1 MPNKRLLSGIHF
13 FQGDQAC
20 AEGAVAAGCKLFA
33 GYPITPATEI
43 SERLSWRLPEAGGAF
58 VQGADELDSLTIVIG
73 AAWGGWKAMT
83 ATSGNGICLMQENI
97 GYACMTETPCVIV
110 DVQRAGPGT
119 GIATD
124 TAQGDFYQ
132 IRYGSN
138 SDYSIIALAPESPQ
152 EMFDFTVEAFNL
164 AETYRVPTFVLA
176 DEVVGHMRERVVI
189 PEKLELVTR
198 KKPTV
203 PPEQFVPWKP
213 EGDPPVPPMPS
224 FGDGYHMPVIGISH
238 SETGGP
244 HRDGYKGHKRL
255 VDRLYHKVE
264 DHADRLAR
272 HEDLFLD
279 DAEVVLMGYG
289 SVARACRSAAKMARE
304 KGMKVG
310 YSRLITL
317 WPFPDSYVRRVAG
330 NTKVILVCEMS
341 EGKLSREVE
350 RAAHGKADI
359 ALHSKP
365 GVELHSPYEILD
377 EVKRFVR

>member
-1 MPNKRLLSGIHF
+1 MGKQLLTGTHF
-13 FQGDQAC
+13 LQGNQAC
-20 AEGAVAAGCKLFA
+20 AEGALAAGCKLFA

-43 SERLSWRLPEAGGAF
+43 SERLSWRLPETGGTF

-83 ATSGNGICLMQENI
+83 ATAGNGICLMQENI

-152 EMFDFTVEAFNL
+152 EMFDFTVDAFNL
-164 AETYRVPTFVLA
+164 AETYRVPIFVLA
-176 DEVVGHMRERVVI
+176 DEVVGHMRERVII
-189 PEKLELVTR
+189 PEKLKLVTR
-198 KKPTV
+198 KQPAV
-203 PPEQFVPWKP
+203 PPDQFVPWRP
-213 EGDPPVPPMPS
+213 EGRPPVPPMPA
-224 FGDGYHMPVIGISH
+224 FGDGYRLPVIGISH

-244 HRDGYKGHKRL
+244 HQNGYKGHKQL
-255 VDRLYHKVE
+255 LDRLYYKVE
-264 DHADRLAR
+264 NHADKLAR
-272 HEDLFLD
+272 HEDLFLE
-279 DAEVVLMGYG
+279 DARVVVMGYG
-289 SVARACRSAAKMARE
+289 SVARAARSAARMARE
-304 KGMKVG
+304 QGLKVG

-317 WPFPDSYVRRVAG
+317 WPFPDTYVHQVASS
-330 NTKVILVCEMS
+330 TKTILVCEMS

-350 RAAHGKADI
+350 RAVHGKAEV

-365 GVELHSPYEILD
+365 GVELHSPYEIL
-377 EVKRFVR
+377 EKIKGFIR